1 MSKFQIGNIV
11 VGDNHPTVVIAELI
25 CNKEIE

>member
-1 MSKFQIGNIV
+1 MSKLQIGNIV
-11 VGDNHPTVVIAELI
+11 VGDNHPPVVIAEMI

>member
-1 MSKFQIGNIV
+1 MSEFKIGNIV
-11 VGDNHPTVVIAELI
+11 VGDNHPPVVIAEMI

>member
-11 VGDNHPTVVIAELI
+11 VGDNHPPVVIAELI